1 MRHVTLAAL
10 LSAVLLAGCGGDDTA
25 QQDASTAT
33 TKTTA
38 ASATPQ
44 SASQSMSAATDT
56 IRISEFLF
64 DPTPATVRAGQKI
77 AVVNDDKAP
86 HTLTDQ
92 PASGKRMF
100 DTGNITGNQ
109 SGSFVAPKV
118 GTYAYF
124 CELHAFM
131 KGELTVV
138 P

>member
-1 MRHVTLAAL
+1 MRHATRAAL
-10 LSAVLLAGCGGDDTA
+10 LSVVLLAGCGGDDTA
-25 QQDASTAT
+25 QPDASKAAT
-33 TKTTA
+33 TPA
-38 ASATPQ
+38 AAMPASAPE
-44 SASQSMSAATDT
+44 SASTDT
-56 IRISEFLF
+56 IRIEEFLF
-64 DPTPATVRAGQKI
+64 DPTPATVRAGQRI

-92 PASGKRMF
+92 PPSGKPRF

-109 SGSFVAPKV
+109 TGSFVAPKA